1 MKECCGSAAAK
12 NVKKS
17 IDKLIDSYNPNAPLA
32 QASTIPSTWYTDE
45 SIFELEKQTVFT
57 HSWQFAARLDQL
69 DNLGDYVTTDIGGE
83 PIVIVR
89 ADDQALRGF
98 FNVCRHH
105 AAGVMTQEAGHAP
118 QMRCPY
124 HGWTYSL
131 EGELKGTPDFSEVSD
146 FDRMSNGLVPIEIGT
161 WENWIFARLDGGQV
175 RHLNG
180 SIENFLE
187 PNLIEQINSLALKN
201 LKWLE
206 RRRYIVECNW
216 KVFVDNYLDG
226 GYHVPHLH
234 KGLDSVLDYSNY
246 TIENGERYCLQSS
259 PMVNNTNDSFRG
271 GLPSAPDDVSSVR
284 SGERALYYW
293 LYPNFM
299 INYYQG
305 VMDTNLVRP
314 LRVDQTEV
322 IFDFY
327 FADISEGA
335 RERNLASIEVSERIQ
350 REDLDICK
358 SVQRGL
364 QSRAYDAGRLSV
376 RREAGEHLFH
386 RLLYADLHAGISE

>member
-1 MKECCGSAAAK
+1 VKECCGFAAAK

-146 FDRMSNGLVPIEIGT
+146 FDRTSNGLVPVETAT
-161 WENWIFARLDGGQV
+161 WENWIFARLDRGQV

-187 PNLIEQINSLALKN
+187 PNLIEQINSLALKD

-259 PMVNNTNDSFRG
+259 PMIRR
-271 GLPSAPDDVSSVR
+271 ADDDEIIDVR

-293 LYPNFM
+293 LYPNLM
-299 INYYQG
+299 INCYEH

-314 LRVDQTEV
+314 LSVDRTEV

-386 RLLYADLHAGISE
+386 RLLYADLHAGISK